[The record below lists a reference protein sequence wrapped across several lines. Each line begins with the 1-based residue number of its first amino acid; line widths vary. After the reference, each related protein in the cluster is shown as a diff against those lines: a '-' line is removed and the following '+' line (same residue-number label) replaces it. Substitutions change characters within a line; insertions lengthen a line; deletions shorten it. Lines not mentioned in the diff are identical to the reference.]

1 MTGEIYVLNS
11 IACDASKYLLD
22 LKKGELE
29 KKFPP
34 FFMHLVEVSVTEGE
48 ETAKKIEG
56 ILPELKKDSVYCEE
70 MEEGGIL
77 NALWYMA
84 EACATGFEIGLK
96 KIPIDQQTVEVLE
109 MYDINPYYARSRGT
123 WLALTDDPAGFESV
137 LHRAQIPYGRI
148 GTANDTKK
156 RTILNGE
163 SVRYLDRPQREELE
177 KLNCGGERPD
187 PA

>member
-34 FFMHLVEVSVTEGE
+34 FFMHLTELSVTEGE

-56 ILPELKKDSVYCEE
+56 ILLELKRSSVYCEE
-70 MEEGGIL
+70 MGEGGIL

-84 EACATGFEIGLK
+84 EACMTGFEIGLK

-109 MYDINPYYARSRGT
+109 TYDINPYYARSRGT
-123 WLALTDDPAGFESV
+123 WLALTDDESEQPTIQKSARSSTG
-137 LHRAQIPYGRI
+137 RAC
-148 GTANDTKK
+148 A
-156 RTILNGE
+156 ILTD
-163 SVRYLDRPQREELE
+163 LRERSW
-177 KLNCGGERPD
+177 KN
-187 PA
+187 

>member
-11 IACDASKYLLD
+11 IACDATKYLLD

-29 KKFPP
+29 EKFPP
-34 FFMHLVEVSVTEGE
+34 FFMHLTEVSVNEGE
-48 ETAKKIEG
+48 KTAKKIKEK
-56 ILPELKKDSVYCEE
+56 IPELQRSSVYCEE
-70 MEEGGIL
+70 MGEGGIL

-84 EACATGFEIGLK
+84 EACTTGFEIGLK

-137 LHRAQIPYGRI
+137 LRSAQIPYGRI

-187 PA
+187 PV

>member
-11 IACDASKYLLD
+11 IAYDAAKYLLD

-34 FFMHLVEVSVTEGE
+34 FFMHLADCSVRSAS
-48 ETAKKIEG
+48 ETSKKIEENIG
-56 ILPELKKDSVYCEE
+56 KLKNTYLYCEE
-70 MEEGGIL
+70 MREGGIL

-84 EACATGFEIGLK
+84 EAFGTGFEIGLRR
-96 KIPIDQQTVEVLE
+96 IPIEQQTVEILE
-109 MYDINPYYARSRGT
+109 LFDINPYYARSQGT
-123 WLALTDDPAGFESV
+123 WLALTSDPVRFESV
-137 LHRAQIPYGRI
+137 LETEGIPYAKI
-148 GTANDTKK
+148 GMTNHTKK

-177 KLNCGGERPD
+177 KISG
-187 PA
+187 

>member
-34 FFMHLVEVSVTEGE
+34 FFMHLTELSVTEGE
-48 ETAKKIEG
+48 DTAKKIEG
-56 ILPELKKDSVYCEE
+56 ILTELKRYSIYCEE
-70 MEEGGIL
+70 MGEGGIL

-109 MYDINPYYARSRGT
+109 TYDINPYYARSRGT
-123 WLALTDDPAGFESV
+123 WLALTDDPAAFESV
-137 LHRAQIPYGRI
+137 LHRAQISYGKI

-163 SVRYLDRPQREELE
+163 SVRYLNRPQREELE
-177 KLNCGGERPD
+177 KLSCEGERPD
-187 PA
+187 PS

>member
-11 IACDASKYLLD
+11 IACDATKYLLD

-29 KKFPP
+29 EKFPP
-34 FFMHLVEVSVTEGE
+34 FFMHLTEVSVKEGE

-56 ILPELKKDSVYCEE
+56 ILSELKRSSVYCKE
-70 MEEGGIL
+70 MGEGGIL

-109 MYDINPYYARSRGT
+109 TYDINPYYARSRGT
-123 WLALTDDPAGFESV
+123 WLALTNDPAGFESV
-137 LHRAQIPYGRI
+137 LRRAQIPYGRI